1 VSCIQM
7 AIEVPGVEQGSSLYD
22 GLLVVELLT
31 TGMFT
36 VECVLKVLE
45 LGFVVGPS
53 TYLRSLWNQLD
64 FFIVVT
70 SVMSLGLQFSSSSQS
85 SGGVLDAVRVLR
97 AVRPLRVIS
106 RSPNI
111 QLVVQS
117 LALSV
122 ISMVHVRLHLSFPF
136 PISLRRAP

>member
-1 VSCIQM
+1 L
-7 AIEVPGVEQGSSLYD
+7 GVCVYQQGI
-22 GLLVVELLT
+22 
-31 TGMFT
+31 FT
-36 VECVLKVLE
+36 LECFLKILE

-64 FFIVVT
+64 FFIVAT
-70 SVMSLGLQFSSSSQS
+70 SVMSLGLQFSSASAN

-122 ISMVHVRLHLSFPF
+122 MSMVHVRHPLES
-136 PISLRRAP
+136 